1 MDAPPTWEIRDQLE
15 RIASSGVFS
24 GSERLRRF
32 LTWTVEQS
40 LDGHA
45 ENIKGYTIGREVF
58 DRGENF
64 DPRIDSIVRTEAQ
77 RLRRKLAEYY
87 KTEGRSDPILI
98 SFEPGRYV
106 PSFRLRSGERP
117 ELVSMH
123 SGERHGVAV
132 CPFVNLTGDPE
143 QEHFCRGIGATIQ
156 ERLLARHIEVFSVHP
171 PLRDWF
177 SYDFVQQA
185 NDLGV
190 EQIITGGVEETEN
203 SVRVHVRVIDAASGT
218 YILARSFDRAKVD
231 PWKIND
237 EIAEAI
243 AEELKHI

>member
-1 MDAPPTWEIRDQLE
+1 MEAPPARDIRDQLE
-15 RIASSGVFS
+15 RIANSGIFS

-40 LDGHA
+40 LQGHA

-58 DRGENF
+58 DRGEDF

-87 KTEGRSDPILI
+87 KTQGRSDPILI

-106 PSFRLRSGERP
+106 PSFRLRSGERLEP
-117 ELVSMH
+117 VSMD
-123 SGERHGVAV
+123 SGRRHGVAV

-143 QEHFCRGIGATIQ
+143 QEHFCRGIGASIQ
-156 ERLLARHIEVFSVHP
+156 EHLIARDVEVFSVHP

-177 SYDFVQQA
+177 SYDFVQRA
-185 NDLGV
+185 SDLGV
-190 EQIITGGVEETEN
+190 KQIITGGVEETEN
-203 SVRVHVRVIDAASGT
+203 AVRVHVRVIDAGSGT
-218 YILARSFDRAKVD
+218 YIWARSFDRAKVD

-237 EIAEAI
+237 EIAEAV
-243 AEELKHI
+243 AEELKHP